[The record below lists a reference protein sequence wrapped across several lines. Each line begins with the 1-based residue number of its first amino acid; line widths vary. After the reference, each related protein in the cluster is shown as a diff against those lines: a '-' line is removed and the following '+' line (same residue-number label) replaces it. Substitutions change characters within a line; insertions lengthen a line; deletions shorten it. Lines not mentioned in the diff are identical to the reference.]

1 MFTYLRKKTS
11 KTWQY
16 TKTFVVKTGFYN
28 NYKSAYRSNIMI
40 FTEIVARKYRL
51 EVHFKSE
58 LFIEKTKQGSE
69 TWLKFPYWTTV
80 SVEKSAL
87 KKAREISQTAQIICP
102 FPQCPFHNWH
112 FRTVFLQ
119 YSPTKTC
126 SCVAWRLLK
135 RAMVCV
141 SQFHEFSPRFPTW
154 TIADTFLP
162 TQQSAI
168 AAIWSTITHAWRF

>member
-1 MFTYLRKKTS
+1 MKRQNKVRRHGSSFL
-11 KTWQY
+11 
-16 TKTFVVKTGFYN
+16 
-28 NYKSAYRSNIMI
+28 
-40 FTEIVARKYRL
+40 TEQRFL
-51 EVHFKSE
+51 
-58 LFIEKTKQGSE
+58 L
-69 TWLKFPYWTTV
+69 
-80 SVEKSAL
+80 EKSAL

-154 TIADTFLP
+154 TIADTFFPHNSPPLQP
-162 TQQSAI
+162 FQVPLRMREGFSLSQL
-168 AAIWSTITHAWRF
+168 HAGS